1 MVSILQILREADK
14 QYSRKDVSNT
24 KPAPRRRQTT
34 ADLDPY
40 NYVYSLNRLLNYL
53 FDECKKKVEFL
64 AAT

>member
-1 MVSILQILREADK
+1 MVSILLEIYERHIDK

-34 ADLDPY
+34 A
-40 NYVYSLNRLLNYL
+40 
-53 FDECKKKVEFL
+53 EQIKVEFL